1 MPIYEKYE
9 FNNSIQHG
17 EKCILCLY
25 QKMTFFV
32 FFILLP
38 IVASMVNG
46 HHPLISF
53 ATYFRSL
60 SI

>member
-1 MPIYEKYE
+1 MYLVFVP
-9 FNNSIQHG
+9 
-17 EKCILCLY
+17 
-25 QKMTFFV
+25 KMTFFV
-32 FFILLP
+32 FFLLLP

-53 ATYFRSL
+53 ATYLRSL